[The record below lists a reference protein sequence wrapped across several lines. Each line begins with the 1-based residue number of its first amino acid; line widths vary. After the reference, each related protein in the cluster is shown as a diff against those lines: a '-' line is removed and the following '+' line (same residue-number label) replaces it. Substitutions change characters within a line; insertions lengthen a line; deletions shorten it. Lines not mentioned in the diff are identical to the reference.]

1 MQYFSKGERFTLIKS
16 ILSSLPTEHVSF
28 CHAQE
33 GEQEDQE
40 DAKKFFAGWG
50 FIREKAT
57 FCEMGD
63 YLQGESWW
71 RPWNY
76 NPPNSE

>member
-1 MQYFSKGERFTLIKS
+1 MEKRVHRRLAIWKMQYFSKGERLTLIKS

-40 DAKKFFAGWG
+40 DAKKFFAG
-50 FIREKAT
+50 
-57 FCEMGD
+57 
-63 YLQGESWW
+63 
-71 RPWNY
+71 
-76 NPPNSE
+76 